1 MLHGVGLGRGG
12 NRFCGLRGISDQSI
26 ERIEASLWLE
36 DEDRCVGT
44 RLTRLPRTR
53 PGAHVEHQLRSSS
66 EGYSH

>member
-12 NRFCGLRGISDQSI
+12 NRFCGFRGISDQSK
-26 ERIEASLWLE
+26 ERIEASLWLQ
-36 DEDRCVGT
+36 DEDSGIET

-66 EGYSH
+66 EGYSR